1 MSRSLNKV
9 TLIGNLGNDPEVR
22 STTGGNRVA
31 TFSLATSRSWN
42 DASGTKQEKTEWHRC
57 VVWNTKSSQLADIV
71 EKYVK
76 KGDKLYV
83 EGRIE
88 YRQWQDKDGQT
99 RYSTEINVRELIMLG
114 GGSGGGRSGADADS
128 EAANGTRARA
138 GSAAKAKAGGG
149 DDFEDFPGALADEDD
164 DLPFCRRVSG
174 KRTGGAPAKERHPFS
189 FSGVSR
195 SVRGQHV
202 QPLLVQRQPDREVRS
217 RADRDRSGAGQL
229 RAGQQSRD
237 DVDAAAN
244 RDVLGNR
251 ERLGATSEDGA
262 EPASARARRAH
273 EDVRLGERLVLELD
287 RRRLVRLRIDV
298 GDRTIAMTR
307 REGDEGGEDERV
319 PGARGVKRE
328 SGHEDPRE

>member
-9 TLIGNLGNDPEVR
+9 TLIGNLGNDPEGR

-114 GGSGGGRSGADADS
+114 GGSGASRSGGDFDS
-128 EAANGTRARA
+128 EAANGARAR
-138 GSAAKAKAGGG
+138 SASPAKAKTAGGA
-149 DDFEDFPGALADEDD
+149 DFEGLPRGPPHEGH
-164 DLPFCRRVSG
+164 DLPV
-174 KRTGGAPAKERHPFS
+174 
-189 FSGVSR
+189 
-195 SVRGQHV
+195 
-202 QPLLVQRQPDREVRS
+202 
-217 RADRDRSGAGQL
+217 
-229 RAGQQSRD
+229 
-237 DVDAAAN
+237 
-244 RDVLGNR
+244 
-251 ERLGATSEDGA
+251 
-262 EPASARARRAH
+262 
-273 EDVRLGERLVLELD
+273 
-287 RRRLVRLRIDV
+287 
-298 GDRTIAMTR
+298 
-307 REGDEGGEDERV
+307 
-319 PGARGVKRE
+319 
-328 SGHEDPRE
+328 

>member
-114 GGSGGGRSGADADS
+114 GGSGARSGGVDADS
-128 EAANGTRARA
+128 EANGARARA
-138 GSAAKAKAGGG
+138 GSPAKAKTSGG

-164 DLPFCRRVSG
+164 DLPF
-174 KRTGGAPAKERHPFS
+174 
-189 FSGVSR
+189 
-195 SVRGQHV
+195 
-202 QPLLVQRQPDREVRS
+202 
-217 RADRDRSGAGQL
+217 
-229 RAGQQSRD
+229 
-237 DVDAAAN
+237 
-244 RDVLGNR
+244 
-251 ERLGATSEDGA
+251 
-262 EPASARARRAH
+262 
-273 EDVRLGERLVLELD
+273 
-287 RRRLVRLRIDV
+287 
-298 GDRTIAMTR
+298 
-307 REGDEGGEDERV
+307 
-319 PGARGVKRE
+319 
-328 SGHEDPRE
+328 

>member
-42 DASGTKQEKTEWHRC
+42 DAAGSKQEKTEWHRC

-114 GGSGGGRSGADADS
+114 SRGGGGGGGDFEGGEGGSRRP
-128 EAANGTRARA
+128 AAA
-138 GSAAKAKAGGG
+138 GQKAKAGGG
-149 DDFEDFPGALADEDD
+149 SDDFEDFPNALSDEDD
-164 DLPFCRRVSG
+164 DLPF
-174 KRTGGAPAKERHPFS
+174 
-189 FSGVSR
+189 
-195 SVRGQHV
+195 
-202 QPLLVQRQPDREVRS
+202 
-217 RADRDRSGAGQL
+217 
-229 RAGQQSRD
+229 
-237 DVDAAAN
+237 
-244 RDVLGNR
+244 
-251 ERLGATSEDGA
+251 
-262 EPASARARRAH
+262 
-273 EDVRLGERLVLELD
+273 
-287 RRRLVRLRIDV
+287 
-298 GDRTIAMTR
+298 
-307 REGDEGGEDERV
+307 
-319 PGARGVKRE
+319 
-328 SGHEDPRE
+328 

>member
-114 GGSGGGRSGADADS
+114 GGSGGCAVGGDFDS
-128 EAANGTRARA
+128 EAANGAPDA
-138 GSAAKAKAGGG
+138 FGSPAKAKAG
-149 DDFEDFPGALADEDD
+149 
-164 DLPFCRRVSG
+164 RRG
-174 KRTGGAPAKERHPFS
+174 
-189 FSGVSR
+189 
-195 SVRGQHV
+195 
-202 QPLLVQRQPDREVRS
+202 
-217 RADRDRSGAGQL
+217 
-229 RAGQQSRD
+229 
-237 DVDAAAN
+237 
-244 RDVLGNR
+244 
-251 ERLGATSEDGA
+251 
-262 EPASARARRAH
+262 
-273 EDVRLGERLVLELD
+273 
-287 RRRLVRLRIDV
+287 RLRGLSRCAGGRGRRSAV
-298 GDRTIAMTR
+298 LTR
-307 REGDEGGEDERV
+307 G
-319 PGARGVKRE
+319 
-328 SGHEDPRE
+328 